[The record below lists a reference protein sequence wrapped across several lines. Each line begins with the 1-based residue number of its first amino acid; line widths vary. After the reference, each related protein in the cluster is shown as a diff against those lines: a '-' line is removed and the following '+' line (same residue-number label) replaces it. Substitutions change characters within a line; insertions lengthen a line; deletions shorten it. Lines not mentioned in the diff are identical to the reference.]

1 MLYIS
6 LALSDTMFPEG
17 TFTKESLT
25 PREAQEW
32 LEINE
37 HDIVSAAN
45 PTHTSTFDALNRKFG
60 INLPVPEKAPTIS
73 LVPGD
78 TILIFQARLP
88 RLAEGERHSQETVDN
103 AAFSFSLWSVK

>member
-1 MLYIS
+1 MTQYIS
-6 LALSDTMFPEG
+6 LALSDTMFPDG
-17 TFTKESLT
+17 QFSKESMT
-25 PREAQEW
+25 PQEAKEW
-32 LEINE
+32 LEIYE

-60 INLPVPEKAPTIS
+60 INLPIPEKAPTVS

-88 RLAEGERHSQETVDN
+88 RLAEGERHAQETVDN
-103 AAFSFSLWSVK
+103 AQFSFSLWTI